1 MDKRIYTKSRG
12 NPPPT
17 KLPCPPPKPPPGPPP
32 PKPKKKKIKFD
43 FKKMKKNT
51 ICSLNEVEC
60 FLNNFN
66 KFYNYIR
73 LYKILK

>member
-12 NPPPT
+12 NPS
-17 KLPCPPPKPPPGPPP
+17 PPKPPCTPPKLPPGPPP
-32 PKPKKKKIKFD
+32 PKLKKKKIKFD
-43 FKKMKKNT
+43 FKKIKKNT

>member
-12 NPPPT
+12 NPPP
-17 KLPCPPPKPPPGPPP
+17 KPPCLPPKPPPGPPP